1 MGKKRRA
8 AAVLTAA
15 MAMAFVVSGCGARE
29 EAAPK
34 GESGQTKEAGDT
46 KTEAAG
52 NQTTYGSKQFDN
64 VTLTVE
70 LFDRSNAPQGT
81 TVTDN
86 RWVKY
91 AKEEMAK
98 VGINL
103 EFVAVPRS
111 EEVTKIQT
119 MMAAGTAPDIALTYT
134 RSIAE
139 DYFNQGGTYDLSSY
153 VDGEGQAENLKAYLG
168 EDVLNVARDGDGQ
181 LWAIAARRATAAK
194 DNLFIRKDW
203 LDKLGMEIPTTTDEL
218 YQVLKAFKENNPD
231 GRTDVIPFFSVAI
244 GDETADRAD
253 VMAMPFMTTLPD
265 EHEFNIKSVFP
276 VYVDEGYA
284 DYLRFLNKLYNEELL
299 DQEYYTSNDLSAT
312 LAEYVVNGQAGCFVT
327 NVNGNVDNLRGGLL
341 QHLKVNNP
349 DADIVSL
356 PPLKNNHDG
365 EIYNIEYAQNGAYCI
380 VPKTCKNPE
389 AAVTYMDWMATQE
402 GGFTLF
408 HGFEDEHYKLEDGVP
423 VVIDADF
430 NAVDKDWIR
439 HDMFIIGNQGYFFSE
454 DDFVKSASKEI
465 PGFEDYVV
473 SNYENATTGIIRH
486 MSAYSAPTQSAN
498 VSEIQL
504 AADEYL
510 VKCIT
515 CKPEEFD
522 SMLEAYKSALGNA
535 GMEAVIRERTEYYD
549 ALDK

>member
-1 MGKKRRA
+1 M
-8 AAVLTAA
+8 
-15 MAMAFVVSGCGARE
+15 
-29 EAAPK
+29 
-34 GESGQTKEAGDT
+34 
-46 KTEAAG
+46 
-52 NQTTYGSKQFDN
+52 
-64 VTLTVE
+64 TLTVE

-276 VYVDEGYA
+276 VYGDE
-284 DYLRFLNKLYNEELL
+284 
-299 DQEYYTSNDLSAT
+299 
-312 LAEYVVNGQAGCFVT
+312 
-327 NVNGNVDNLRGGLL
+327 
-341 QHLKVNNP
+341 
-349 DADIVSL
+349 
-356 PPLKNNHDG
+356 
-365 EIYNIEYAQNGAYCI
+365 
-380 VPKTCKNPE
+380 
-389 AAVTYMDWMATQE
+389 
-402 GGFTLF
+402 
-408 HGFEDEHYKLEDGVP
+408 
-423 VVIDADF
+423 
-430 NAVDKDWIR
+430 
-439 HDMFIIGNQGYFFSE
+439 
-454 DDFVKSASKEI
+454 
-465 PGFEDYVV
+465 
-473 SNYENATTGIIRH
+473 
-486 MSAYSAPTQSAN
+486 
-498 VSEIQL
+498 
-504 AADEYL
+504 
-510 VKCIT
+510 
-515 CKPEEFD
+515 
-522 SMLEAYKSALGNA
+522 
-535 GMEAVIRERTEYYD
+535 
-549 ALDK
+549 

>member
-153 VDGEGQAENLKAYLG
+153 VDGEG
-168 EDVLNVARDGDGQ
+168 
-181 LWAIAARRATAAK
+181 RRK
-194 DNLFIRKDW
+194 I
-203 LDKLGMEIPTTTDEL
+203 
-218 YQVLKAFKENNPD
+218 
-231 GRTDVIPFFSVAI
+231 
-244 GDETADRAD
+244 
-253 VMAMPFMTTLPD
+253 
-265 EHEFNIKSVFP
+265 
-276 VYVDEGYA
+276 
-284 DYLRFLNKLYNEELL
+284 
-299 DQEYYTSNDLSAT
+299 
-312 LAEYVVNGQAGCFVT
+312 
-327 NVNGNVDNLRGGLL
+327 
-341 QHLKVNNP
+341 
-349 DADIVSL
+349 
-356 PPLKNNHDG
+356 
-365 EIYNIEYAQNGAYCI
+365 
-380 VPKTCKNPE
+380 
-389 AAVTYMDWMATQE
+389 
-402 GGFTLF
+402 
-408 HGFEDEHYKLEDGVP
+408 
-423 VVIDADF
+423 
-430 NAVDKDWIR
+430 
-439 HDMFIIGNQGYFFSE
+439 
-454 DDFVKSASKEI
+454 
-465 PGFEDYVV
+465 
-473 SNYENATTGIIRH
+473 
-486 MSAYSAPTQSAN
+486 
-498 VSEIQL
+498 
-504 AADEYL
+504 
-510 VKCIT
+510 
-515 CKPEEFD
+515 
-522 SMLEAYKSALGNA
+522 
-535 GMEAVIRERTEYYD
+535 
-549 ALDK
+549 